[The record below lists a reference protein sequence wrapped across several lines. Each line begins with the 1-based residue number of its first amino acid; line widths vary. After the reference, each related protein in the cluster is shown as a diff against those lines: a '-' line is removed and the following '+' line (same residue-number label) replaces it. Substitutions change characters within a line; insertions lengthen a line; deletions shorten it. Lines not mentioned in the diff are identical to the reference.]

1 VAAVVLTTL
10 SIVVFAALS
19 ASGDRAIVAPIGPA
33 GPYADLH
40 IQLAPNL
47 VKIGCWL
54 AAVCA
59 GAGVMAGLAA
69 VRQGWRPRPGLVL
82 AAAAV
87 ATVAFV
93 FVPPAGSVDVQN
105 YAEYGRIVVLGHNPW
120 VMTPQQLFQRF
131 DPVGLLRPPEW
142 RNQPTVYGP
151 AATALEAAAAWL
163 GGASMAWITFW
174 IKVMNGAC
182 FLAVAVVLD
191 RLAGPDPAR
200 RARAA
205 LLWAVNPL
213 MLFWLVA
220 GGHTDLLAV
229 LPLLLALLAARK
241 LRKPGAGGRPVLA
254 AAVVG
259 ALAGVAIAVKVT
271 FAAPVA
277 GLAAGLWQALTG
289 RHRTASLGWGIA
301 AGAFVLAAG
310 YAVAGRAAARS
321 LSQRLSSVNDLF
333 VPIPRSISHHP
344 DLYAAVTLAAVLIVG
359 GVLAWR
365 TPSGHADLPEVRP
378 MLICALAVVLGGMV
392 QYPWYDA
399 MFFPLLALLPA
410 SRLDTWLVGR
420 TALISGLLLP
430 GVGITIHQYREVRV
444 AVPVFMACFL
454 VAVVLGKLQAPRGEV
469 GGAPAPGSASLVG
482 VAGGSVDEPAG

>member
-1 VAAVVLTTL
+1 
-10 SIVVFAALS
+10 
-19 ASGDRAIVAPIGPA
+19 
-33 GPYADLH
+33 
-40 IQLAPNL
+40 
-47 VKIGCWL
+47 
-54 AAVCA
+54 
-59 GAGVMAGLAA
+59 
-69 VRQGWRPRPGLVL
+69 
-82 AAAAV
+82 
-87 ATVAFV
+87 
-93 FVPPAGSVDVQN
+93 
-105 YAEYGRIVVLGHNPW
+105 
-120 VMTPQQLFQRF
+120 
-131 DPVGLLRPPEW
+131 
-142 RNQPTVYGP
+142 VYGP

-205 LLWAVNPL
+205 LLWAINPL

-301 AGAFVLAAG
+301 AERSCWQQATRSP
-310 YAVAGRAAARS
+310 AGRRRDRCRS
-321 LSQRLSSVNDLF
+321 GC
-333 VPIPRSISHHP
+333 PRSTTCSCRSRDLSRTTRIS
-344 DLYAAVTLAAVLIVG
+344 
-359 GVLAWR
+359 
-365 TPSGHADLPEVRP
+365 TPP
-378 MLICALAVVLGGMV
+378 
-392 QYPWYDA
+392 
-399 MFFPLLALLPA
+399 
-410 SRLDTWLVGR
+410 SRW
-420 TALISGLLLP
+420 P
-430 GVGITIHQYREVRV
+430 Q
-444 AVPVFMACFL
+444 F
-454 VAVVLGKLQAPRGEV
+454 
-469 GGAPAPGSASLVG
+469 
-482 VAGGSVDEPAG
+482 